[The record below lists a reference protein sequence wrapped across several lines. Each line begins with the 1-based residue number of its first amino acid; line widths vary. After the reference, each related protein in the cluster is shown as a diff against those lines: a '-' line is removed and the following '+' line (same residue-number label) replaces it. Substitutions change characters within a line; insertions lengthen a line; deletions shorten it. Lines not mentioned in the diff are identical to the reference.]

1 MRVRGGWLV
10 GFGGDLC
17 NLSILGSVGVSR
29 SRKGGARVMSN
40 GTGEDDGA
48 ETAWTRSWVGL
59 IAVEDRTKDE
69 K

>member
-17 NLSILGSVGVSR
+17 NLSTLGLVGVSR

-48 ETAWTRSWVGL
+48 ETA
-59 IAVEDRTKDE
+59 
-69 K
+69 